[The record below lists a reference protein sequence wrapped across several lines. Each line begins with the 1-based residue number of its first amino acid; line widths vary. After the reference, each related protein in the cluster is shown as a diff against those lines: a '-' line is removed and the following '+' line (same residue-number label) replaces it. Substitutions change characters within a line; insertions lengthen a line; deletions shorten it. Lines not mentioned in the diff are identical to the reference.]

1 MAEAAMRIDSV
12 SLVNFGSHA
21 AKTWEP
27 GDARLTVVTGPNG
40 AGKSTLLVDAPL
52 FALFGDVPDGS
63 GPDQLVR
70 IGATDMSA
78 TLEFTLDGRRYRFIR
93 RRTVRA
99 GGKTS
104 ADAQVQLVD
113 GSWKPLASGAREVSA
128 EASRLLRMD
137 QHTFRT
143 AVILAQGD
151 AKRFMDATPGKG
163 TPAAP
168 GRAAILS
175 TLVVDPAFA
184 LAEAK
189 ARDEARDL
197 EATTAADRGQRERL
211 SDAIAELEPMRD
223 QVTRWG
229 AQVHDAAQRQTA
241 AAAERDGLQGMLVDV
256 GAKLAAGASAETD
269 VTRLEGERAGM
280 ADRYRREQKAIADAA
295 AAADAARATMAN
307 AGDVD
312 QAIADVP
319 SMRLEVEGLEKVEAD
334 DRRLGTEAREKLE
347 AIATAERP
355 YVSQRAA
362 WEAQRDAARARVTE
376 LIEHG
381 KAGTAVCQ
389 TCGQTIGRE
398 QAITQLAAARARLK
412 ELEAGEPKVPLA
424 IDREKAALE
433 RIRIRQ
439 TELDWDP
446 SFLNEARRQ
455 LAELERT
462 AARGEAIAAARS
474 ALETA
479 KTTTAEATAE
489 LARIATAGEQ
499 VAASLAEAK
508 AKVAGLAGLHDERA
522 RLQGMLAAVGEQI
535 RVLEGERREAE
546 RALAQA
552 EASVARLEQL
562 IAERDELTARLA
574 GAELDLARLRRLVGA
589 FGVRGIPARVVE
601 SVLPELVEHANE
613 LLGQLR
619 PGMTLDLRAT
629 RAKADGS
636 GTIEALDIWIR
647 DQRGERQRWSGG
659 EGTSIAMSIA
669 VALSRLGA
677 ARSGARVATLVID
690 EPDGLDSES
699 RRAFGQALR
708 VLAHRG
714 DLERVAVITH
724 QDGIPDFADDVVELE
739 PVIESIDSIG
749 LVA

>member
-1 MAEAAMRIDSV
+1 MAEARMRIDLISV
-12 SLVNFGSHA
+12 VNLGPHA
-21 AKTWEP
+21 AKSWEP
-27 GDARLTVVTGPNG
+27 RDARLSVIVGPNG
-40 AGKSTLLVDAPL
+40 AGKSTLLVDGPCW
-52 FALFGDVPDGS
+52 ALFGDVPDGS

-70 IGATDMSA
+70 IGATDMSV
-78 TLEFTLDGRRYRFIR
+78 TLELTLDGRRYRFVR
-93 RRTVRA
+93 RRTIRA

-104 ADAQVQLVD
+104 ADAQEQLVD
-113 GSWKPLASGAREVSA
+113 GTWKPLASGAREVSA
-128 EASRLLRMD
+128 EAARLLRMD

-163 TPAAP
+163 TPQAP

-184 LAEAK
+184 LGEAR
-189 ARDEARDL
+189 AREEARDL
-197 EATTAADRGQRERL
+197 EATTAADRGARERT
-211 SDAIAELEPMRD
+211 SDAIELLGDSEAIRG
-223 QVTRWG
+223 V
-229 AQVHDAAQRQTA
+229 A
-241 AAAERDGLQGMLVDV
+241 AANLANLTTAIASAGDRRIAINARLLELAVE
-256 GAKLAAGASAETD
+256 LAAGEAAEAA
-269 VTRLEGERAGM
+269 VTRLEAERASL
-280 ADRYRREQKAIADAA
+280 ADRYRREQKAITDAA
-295 AAADAARATMAN
+295 AAADGARAILSQAD
-307 AGDVD
+307 DV
-312 QAIADVP
+312 ARAVEDV
-319 SMRLEVEGLEKVEAD
+319 STMRLEAEGLERAE
-334 DRRLGTEAREKLE
+334 RLDAELASQVRAKLD
-347 AIATAERP
+347 AIAELERP
-355 YVSQRAA
+355 YELEHASWSVR
-362 WEAQRDAARARVTE
+362 WKDAKKKVGE
-376 LIEHG
+376 LEEHG
-381 KAGTAVCQ
+381 RAGTSVCQ
-389 TCGQTIGRE
+389 ACGQPIG
-398 QAITQLAAARARLK
+398 QDTALKQLADGRAYVK
-412 ELEAGEPKVPLA
+412 ELEAAEPKRPLA

-433 RIRIRQ
+433 GLRRRQ
-439 TELDWDP
+439 VEHDWDP
-446 SFLNEARRQ
+446 GILIEARRQ

-462 AARGEAIAAARS
+462 AARADAIAAARG

-479 KTTTAEATAE
+479 KTTAADATAE
-489 LARIATAGEQ
+489 LGRITIAGEALAQQLAAARARIAGLGALHVEHGNLE
-499 VAASLAEAK
+499 
-508 AKVAGLAGLHDERA
+508 GDLAG
-522 RLQGMLAAVGEQI
+522 V
-535 RVLEGERREAE
+535 RVEIDALETRRGQAE

-552 EASVARLEQL
+552 EAGVERLDQL
-562 IAERDELTARLA
+562 IAERDTLTSSLA
-574 GAELDLARLRRLVGA
+574 SAELDLALLRRLVAA
-589 FGVRGIPARVVE
+589 FGVKGIPARVIE

-647 DQRGERQRWSGG
+647 DGRGERQRWSGG

-739 PVIESIDSIG
+739 PVIESLDSIG